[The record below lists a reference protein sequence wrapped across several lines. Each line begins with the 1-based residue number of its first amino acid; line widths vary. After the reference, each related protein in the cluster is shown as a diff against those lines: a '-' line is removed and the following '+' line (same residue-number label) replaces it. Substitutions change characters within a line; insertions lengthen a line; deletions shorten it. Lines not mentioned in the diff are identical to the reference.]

1 MTPIS
6 AVTRVFAVLAVPGT
20 VFAMS
25 GTVSAR
31 ERRKP
36 RRRRTTG
43 FRKNLAEG
51 AERPYAAEE
60 LEDELEEEDEAE
72 AEDVDVEDDDPDDL
86 ESEDEDFVSEAD
98 FADDGA
104 GELLDEEP
112 RLSLR

>member
-1 MTPIS
+1 MP
-6 AVTRVFAVLAVPGT
+6 
-20 VFAMS
+20 

-36 RRRRTTG
+36 CRRRTTG
-43 FRKNLAEG
+43 FRKNLAEA

-60 LEDELEEEDEAE
+60 LEELEEEDEAE

-86 ESEDEDFVSEAD
+86 ESEDEDFASEEVD

-104 GELLDEEP
+104 GELLDDEP